1 MDKSKLKTIV
11 NGLLYIGIALWLW
24 SMTVNVDNK
33 LISIYSMIVALGY
46 LLLWKVKPYSTE
58 EGKSPLERF
67 EQISV
72 IVLFASMLWWIF
84 KSFVG

>member
-46 LLLWKVKPYSTE
+46 LLLLKVKPYSTE